1 MTHTHKNKMITF
13 YHNPR
18 CSKSRETLA
27 LIQAIS
33 TERSLPI
40 AVVDYQKNP
49 PSLAQLQE
57 LQQQLG
63 LPAQAMLRNNEDEYS
78 VLNLASAD
86 ETALLAAVASHPKL
100 LQRPIVSFAGKAAIG
115 RPPEQVL
122 ALFEEENKVST

>member
-18 CSKSRETLA
+18 CSKSRETLT

-40 AVVDYQKNP
+40 TVVDYQKNP
-49 PSLAQLQE
+49 PSLAQLQD

-63 LPAQAMLRNNEDEYS
+63 LPALAMMRHNEEEYAA
-78 VLNLASAD
+78 LNLASAD
-86 ETALLAAVASHPKL
+86 ESALLAAVARHPKL

-122 ALFEEENKVST
+122 SLFEERSKVTT